1 MRLVNWYG
9 SSWRLSGVRRGGWQR
24 QQTVAAA
31 GHPGVWLQGFGFG
44 QLYADDVGTGTV
56 SMQTPVM
63 QVAAGAGCRS
73 RALGTSNQLTRDFR
87 TSDYVAAIKG
97 QS

>member
-1 MRLVNWYG
+1 MVTVISDIWYCVRLVQLPRPG
-9 SSWRLSGVRRGGWQR
+9 ISC
-24 QQTVAAA
+24 AA
-31 GHPGVWLQGFGFG
+31 GDPGVGFG
-44 QLYADDVGTGTV
+44 QLYADCVGIGTV

-87 TSDYVAAIKG
+87 TSDYVAAI
-97 QS
+97 